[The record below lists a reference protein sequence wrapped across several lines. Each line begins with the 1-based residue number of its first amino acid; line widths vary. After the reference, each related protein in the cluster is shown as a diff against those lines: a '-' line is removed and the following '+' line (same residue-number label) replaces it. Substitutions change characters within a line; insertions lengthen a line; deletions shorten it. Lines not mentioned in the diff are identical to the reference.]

1 MTSCSILSKP
11 PASSSRDLQF
21 SKRFPFAAQTS
32 PLAQALETRLAGGHP
47 IVDLSRSNPTQCGL
61 SPALPTLGETL
72 AAGASLAYTPQSSGA
87 WNIRQAIAAYY
98 AEEFQADLDPSRIVL
113 TASTSEGY
121 SYCLKLLANP
131 GQEILIPEPSYPL
144 LRLLIEAEGLIAV
157 PYPLHQA
164 AGEWIL
170 DRQYLL
176 RALTPRTRAIVC
188 VNPNNPTGH
197 FLSAADALW
206 LCESFPSLAILS
218 DEVFADY
225 VWQPLAQHQR
235 SFSTLRAPNVFCLS
249 GLSKICALP
258 QMKLGWIV
266 LPPGNGVQQAMEFI
280 ADTYLSVS
288 SPVQYAAVDWLA
300 KRSQFQAPVRQR
312 CQANLQLLQ
321 QHAAG
326 GAFSLVPAQAGWAAL
341 LRCHKNR
348 EEEEWVL
355 ALLEQNVWIQPGF
368 FYDLS
373 GGPHLVFSL
382 LTPLADGSTGLELIA
397 KLSAN

>member
-1 MTSCSILSKP
+1 MH
-11 PASSSRDLQF
+11 F

-32 PLAQALETRLAGGHP
+32 PLAQALERQRARGLD

-61 SPALPTLGETL
+61 FAALPDLGGSL
-72 AAGASLAYTPQSSGA
+72 AAGASLAYTPQSAGA
-87 WNIRQAIAAYY
+87 LNIRQSIAAYY
-98 AEEFQADLDPSRIVL
+98 AEEFQADLEPSRIIL

-131 GQEILIPEPSYPL
+131 GEEILIPEPSYPL

-164 AGEWIL
+164 MGEWIL

-176 RALTPRTRAIVC
+176 QAVTPRTRAIVC

-197 FLSAADALW
+197 FLSATDALW
-206 LCESFPSLAILS
+206 LCECFPALAILS

-225 VWQPLAQHQR
+225 VWQPLNQHQR
-235 SFSTLRAPNVFCLS
+235 SLSALQAPNVFCLS

-266 LPPGNGVQQAMEFI
+266 LPPGNEVQQAMEFI

-288 SPVQYAAVDWLA
+288 SPVQHAAVDWLT
-300 KRSQFQAPVRQR
+300 KRSQLQAPVRER
-312 CQANLQLLQ
+312 CHQNLELLQ
-321 QHAAG
+321 QYATG
-326 GAFSLVPAQAGWAAL
+326 GAFSLLPVQAAWVAL
-341 LRCHKNR
+341 LRCHKSR
-348 EEEEWVL
+348 EEDEWVL
-355 ALLEQNVWIQPGF
+355 ALLEQNIWIQPGF
-368 FYDLS
+368 YYDLS

-382 LTPLADGSTGLELIA
+382 LTPPSESMQGLAAIE
-397 KLSAN
+397 KLS